1 MLERGELMAYDS
13 MTHLATV
20 RFAASIS
27 SVVPG
32 VPVSRAIDASELIT
46 GRRVA
51 VAVFA
56 SGDPSDAMVVGV
68 Y

>member
-13 MTHLATV
+13 IAHLATV

-27 SVVPG
+27 AVVPG
-32 VPVSRAIDASELIT
+32 IAVSRAIDAGEMVT

-56 SGDPSDAMVVGV
+56 SHDPGDAMVVGV